1 MTRRAALILSGGK
14 ARRFQTQ
21 QQSWQDKAL
30 TELEGKPLLVHAIEN
45 VKDVVD
51 EVVVC
56 VNNEER
62 KVRYTELLGIQGL
75 KAHIVVDEKADISG
89 PNVAIMTGLKAT
101 QAKKCLIVPCDMPFV
116 KPEVA
121 NYLFTA
127 SDGFEDV
134 VPMWPNGRLET
145 LIVVLQREIGL
156 EIVETLCQL
165 KRPRSDDI
173 HRAASKTLLA
183 SPMKTIRT
191 LDPEL
196 KSFININTQEDLK
209 KLQTRRLNGS
219 VKDNIILNRGVP
231 SVSDLQLMRN
241 AVGMLKKGNFGMA
254 QKTFELCKSRFEF
267 GSSFFWAGV
276 AGEGKGETLLEHAKG
291 LKVSDSKLSVALDF
305 EGKETF
311 FDAANCYRN
320 EAEIYKKNSCLML
333 LERAL
338 ADKTWCESWVMG
350 KTGQPHRY
358 KLKNA

>member
-21 QQSWQDKAL
+21 QQGWQDKAL
-30 TELEGKPLLVHAIEN
+30 AKLEGKPLLVHAIEN

-62 KVRYTELLGIQGL
+62 KVRYTELLEIQGL

-89 PNVAIMTGLKAT
+89 PNVAIVTGLKAT
-101 QAKKCLIVPCDMPFV
+101 QADKCLIVPCDMPFV

-121 NYLFTA
+121 DYLFAA

-145 LIVVLQREIGL
+145 LIIVLQRDIGL

-196 KSFININTQEDLK
+196 KSFININAQEDLK
-209 KLQTRRLNGS
+209 KLQTRRLNGP
-219 VKDNIILNRGVP
+219 VKDNITLNRGVL
-231 SVSDLQLMRN
+231 SVSDLQLMRD
-241 AVGMLKKGNFGMA
+241 AAGMLKKGNLGMA
-254 QKTFELCKSRFEF
+254 QETFDLCKSRFEF

-276 AGEGKGETLLEHAKG
+276 AGEGKGEALLEQAKR
-291 LKVSDSKLSVALDF
+291 LKVSDPKLSVELDF
-305 EGKETF
+305 EGKEAF
-311 FDAANCYRN
+311 FDAANGYRS
-320 EAEIYKKNSCLML
+320 EAKVYEKNSCLLL

-338 ADKTWCESWVMG
+338 ADKAWCESWVMG

-358 KLKNA
+358 KLKTA